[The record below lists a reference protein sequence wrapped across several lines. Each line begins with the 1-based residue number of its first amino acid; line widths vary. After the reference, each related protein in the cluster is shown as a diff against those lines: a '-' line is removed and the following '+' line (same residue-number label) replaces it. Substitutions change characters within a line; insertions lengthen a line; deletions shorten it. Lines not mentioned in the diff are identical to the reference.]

1 MIVKILKFYGNFNLS
16 IAKVQQE
23 MTSKGNDFLL

>member
-1 MIVKILKFYGNFNLS
+1 MFVKILKFYGNLNLR

-23 MTSKGNDFLL
+23 MTSKGNDFSL